1 MGGESISNPPGGFEE
16 AANRRRIRW
25 ICKGP
30 NTRQDEPMMK
40 TAVPM
45 IVTAL
50 LLAGALSA
58 LSWDAR
64 GVENTSTNVTGSLK
78 RSTYPLVAQGL
89 VSSDTYV
96 PGDSINFTITGD
108 GVPDAANDIFDIQ
121 VFRAPARQ
129 PADRITTLFFN
140 DIALV
145 NGRATVTLDGAQTK
159 YLADQT
165 YYLGV
170 YPQNYDTSGFTGIN
184 RLTLG
189 DMSFKIQLYYF
200 DVQAQRRGFIPGETV
215 QIAWSALN
223 LKDSTPSNGQ
233 NGAWLFNT
241 YTASG
246 CTPAITRT
254 GTFTSGTGTF
264 NVTFD
269 NLANPSCTH
278 TLNVWYNGTTDG
290 GNRAGFDF
298 FSTSASTFSPNFW
311 WLAHLSGSITFT
323 SSPNTFPATPGSVGS
338 VTVKAYVQDNAFP
351 VRNQYPVP
359 DADVKLN
366 FTRVDGTLK
375 TTLAGPGGTFKT
387 DGRGTASYAFLLSD
401 PFTAGN
407 TYNAQANIS
416 KILESAVPSPTTS
429 FSVGQ
434 PVHAIVTTLLL
445 DKGGY
450 YAGDTASISVQGV
463 APPGDDSTFSYTFD
477 VYLCSSSSACPQSGS
492 TISEVDHVRMVTSVP
507 VYSYSIRQGFTG
519 YLKVMVAVSN
529 QAGDYGSASQTVGVL
544 GVDLAVNA
552 NPTLYKAG
560 DRVTISYTTTLA
572 SPTFL
577 YVVSYPGGGGSIIA
591 TQGSTTATSFSW
603 DVPQSGPPSSYTT
616 TVYAYSN
623 GQTASQSVTVSLQG
637 GIALEISPD
646 KGAYGPGDTMNLGF
660 KLTAIGNSRLP
671 ESVLVVVSV
680 GGISSSFR
688 SLKTENTMTFVLPST
703 LNTGDQG
710 ISATAYDGATGAW
723 LASANEVISIR
734 GLAGNP
740 LWFSRLADMPIVEW
754 ILVGLVAILFI
765 FGIRSG
771 MIPFPGKHGAHK
783 APKSPKGGRPP
794 QTPPD
799 QGQWSGPP
807 P

>member
-1 MGGESISNPPGGFEE
+1 
-16 AANRRRIRW
+16 
-25 ICKGP
+25 
-30 NTRQDEPMMK
+30 MMK

-45 IVTAL
+45 IVAAL

-89 VSSDTYV
+89 VSSDTYI
-96 PGDSINFTITGD
+96 PGETINFTITGD
-108 GVPDAANDIFDIQ
+108 GIPDASNDVFDIQ
-121 VFRAPARQ
+121 VFRAAARQ
-129 PADRITTLFFN
+129 PADRISTLFFN
-140 DIALV
+140 DVALV
-145 NGRATVTLDGAQTK
+145 NGRATVSFDGAQTK
-159 YLADQT
+159 YLADGT

-170 YPQNYDTSGFTGIN
+170 YPQTYDTSGFTGPN

-189 DMSFKIQLYYF
+189 DMSFKILLYYF
-200 DVQAQRRGFIPGETV
+200 DIQAQRRGFIAGETV

-233 NGAWLFNT
+233 SGAWLFNT

-246 CTPAITRT
+246 CAPAVTRT
-254 GTFTSGTGTF
+254 GTFTTGTGTF

-269 NLANPSCTH
+269 NLANPACTH

-290 GNRAGFDF
+290 GSRAGFDF

-311 WLAHLSGSITFT
+311 FLGRLRGSISYGASP
-323 SSPNTFPATPGSVGS
+323 SSTPGGVAS
-338 VTVKAYVQDNAFP
+338 VTVRAYVQDTSG
-351 VRNQYPVP
+351 NQYPVP

-366 FTRVDGTLK
+366 FSRVDGTLK

-387 DGRGTASYAFLLSD
+387 DGRGTVGYAFLLSD

-407 TYNAQANIS
+407 TYSGQANIS
-416 KILESAVPSPTTS
+416 KILESAVPAPSVT

-450 YAGDTASISVQGV
+450 YAGDTVTISVQAV
-463 APPGDDSTFSYTFD
+463 APPGDDSSFSYTFD
-477 VYLCSSSSACPQSGS
+477 VYLCTSSSFCPQSGS
-492 TISEVDHVRMVTSVP
+492 IITEVDHVRMVTSTP
-507 VYSYSIRQGFTG
+507 AFTYTIRQGFSG
-519 YLKVMVAVSN
+519 SLKVMVAVSN
-529 QAGDYGSASQTVGVL
+529 LAGDFGSASQTVGVL
-544 GVDLAVNA
+544 SVDLAVNA
-552 NPTLYKAG
+552 NPTLYRAG
-560 DRVTISYTTTLA
+560 DRVTISYTTTLT
-572 SPTFL
+572 SPTYL
-577 YVVSYPGGGGSIIA
+577 YVVSYPSGSGSVIA
-591 TQGSTTATSFSW
+591 TQGSTTATSFAW
-603 DVPQSGPPSSYTT
+603 DIPQQGPPASYTAT
-616 TVYAYSN
+616 IYAYNN
-623 GQTASQSVTVSLQG
+623 GQMASQSVTVYLQG

-660 KLTAIGNSRLP
+660 KLTALGNSRLP
-671 ESVLVVVSV
+671 ESVLIVVGV
-680 GGISSSFR
+680 GGISSSAR
-688 SLKTENTMTFVLPST
+688 SLKTDDTMTFVLPST

-710 ISATAYDGATGAW
+710 ISANAYDGATGAF
-723 LASANEVISIR
+723 LASASEVISIR

-754 ILVGLVAILFI
+754 ILVGLVAILFV

-783 APKSPKGGRPP
+783 ASKSPKGGKPP

>member
-1 MGGESISNPPGGFEE
+1 
-16 AANRRRIRW
+16 
-25 ICKGP
+25 
-30 NTRQDEPMMK
+30 MMK

-45 IVTAL
+45 IVAAL

-96 PGDSINFTITGD
+96 PGDSINFTVTGD
-108 GVPDAANDIFDIQ
+108 GIPDAANDVFDIQ
-121 VFRAPARQ
+121 VFRAAARQ

-140 DIALV
+140 DVALV
-145 NGRATVTLDGAQTK
+145 NGRATVTFDGAQTK
-159 YLADQT
+159 YLADGT

-170 YPQNYDTSGFTGIN
+170 YPQNYDTSGFTGAN

-200 DVQAQRRGFIPGETV
+200 DIQAQRRGFIPGETI

-223 LKDSTPSNGQ
+223 LKDSAPANGQ

-241 YTASG
+241 YSASG
-246 CTPAITRT
+246 CTPAIIRT
-254 GTFTSGTGTF
+254 GTFTTGTGTF
-264 NVTFD
+264 NITFD
-269 NLANPSCTH
+269 NLANPSCTQ

-290 GNRAGFDF
+290 ASRTGFDY
-298 FSTSASTFSPNFW
+298 FSTSVSASSQSYWF
-311 WLAHLSGSITFT
+311 LGHLKGSLTYF
-323 SSPNTFPATPGSVGS
+323 ATPSSTPGAVGS
-338 VTVKAYVQDNAFP
+338 VTVKAYVQDP
-351 VRNQYPVP
+351 WGNQYPVP

-366 FTRVDGTLK
+366 FSRVDGTLK
-375 TTLAGPGGTFKT
+375 TTLAGPGGSFKT
-387 DGRGTASYAFLLSD
+387 DGKGAVGYAFLLSD

-407 TYNAQANIS
+407 TYVALANIS
-416 KILESAVPSPTTS
+416 KILESAVPAPSNT

-445 DKGGY
+445 DKGDY
-450 YAGDTASISVQGV
+450 YAGDTVSISVQAV

-477 VYLCSSSSACPQSGS
+477 VYLCTSSFGCPQSGS
-492 TISEVDHVRMVTSVP
+492 TITEVDHVRMVTSTP
-507 VYSYSIRQGFTG
+507 AFTYAIRQGFSG
-519 YLKVMVAVSN
+519 YTKVMVAVSN
-529 QAGDYGSASQTVGVL
+529 QAGDFGSAAQTVGVL
-544 GVDLAVNA
+544 NVDLAVNA

-572 SPTFL
+572 SPTYF
-577 YVVSYPGGGGSIIA
+577 YVVSYSGGSGSVIA
-591 TQGSTTATSFSW
+591 IQGTTTATSFAW
-603 DVPQSGPPSSYTT
+603 DIPQQGPPSSYTAS
-616 TVYAYSN
+616 VYASSN
-623 GQTASQSVTVSLQG
+623 GQLASQSVTVYLQG

-646 KGAYGPGDTMNLGF
+646 RGAYGPGDTMNLGF
-660 KLTAIGNSRLP
+660 KLTALGNSRLP
-671 ESVLVVVSV
+671 ESVRMVVDV
-680 GGISSSFR
+680 GGISSSAR
-688 SLKTENTMTFVLPST
+688 SLKTEDTMIFVLPST

-710 ISATAYDGATGAW
+710 ISAIAYDGATGAW

-754 ILVGLVAILFI
+754 ILVGLVAILFV

-794 QTPPD
+794 ETPPD
-799 QGQWSGPP
+799 QGKWSGPP